1 MLVPF
6 LARVSSLFLKF
17 LIIFLPIPLPGIAFL
32 VTSLLAPIARVHLVR
47 QEFLP
52 LSLAAGVFARWHQ
65 ELGHDSSEPVCL
77 VVGRAVVRAKGHGG
91 LAWQWLMCRPEWWW
105 AVNWPGGPVKET
117 AGDGDLFCALA
128 YPLMAWDPA
137 SIHVFVARAGCIW
150 LRLLLLALRIKVRV
164 DRWFQ
169 VSAVLNW
176 ILKNHASSWSSVVW
190 SRRC

>member
-1 MLVPF
+1 
-6 LARVSSLFLKF
+6 
-17 LIIFLPIPLPGIAFL
+17 
-32 VTSLLAPIARVHLVR
+32 
-47 QEFLP
+47 
-52 LSLAAGVFARWHQ
+52 
-65 ELGHDSSEPVCL
+65 
-77 VVGRAVVRAKGHGG
+77 
-91 LAWQWLMCRPEWWW
+91 MCRPEWWW

-137 SIHVFVARAGCIW
+137 SSHVFVARAGCIW

-176 ILKNHASSWSSVVW
+176 IYSY
-190 SRRC
+190 

>member
-1 MLVPF
+1 MLSLLGSTFSSEERIECSFPF
-6 LARVSSLFLKF
+6 WRLLSSLA
-17 LIIFLPIPLPGIAFL
+17 LPGIAFL

-105 AVNWPGGPVKET
+105 AVDWPG
-117 AGDGDLFCALA
+117 
-128 YPLMAWDPA
+128 
-137 SIHVFVARAGCIW
+137 R
-150 LRLLLLALRIKVRV
+150 
-164 DRWFQ
+164 
-169 VSAVLNW
+169 
-176 ILKNHASSWSSVVW
+176 
-190 SRRC
+190 